1 MSAKV
6 TVESHPYAAAREIG
20 GLHLALNPGHVV
32 AALSPVHASGPK
44 PGRLLVCQSCSEPLC
59 LIDEAA
65 P

>member
-1 MSAKV
+1 MTAKV

-32 AALSPVHASGPK
+32 EVVRCADCGGTPIGLWC
-44 PGRLLVCQSCSEPLC
+44 RSCWAPLC
-59 LIDEAA
+59 AIDEA